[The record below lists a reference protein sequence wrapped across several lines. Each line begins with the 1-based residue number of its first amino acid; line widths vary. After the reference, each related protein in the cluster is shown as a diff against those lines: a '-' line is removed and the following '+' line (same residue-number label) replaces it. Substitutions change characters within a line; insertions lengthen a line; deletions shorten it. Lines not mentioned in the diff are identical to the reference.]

1 MKGDSC
7 RYKACKFLEESPDYF
22 QLTQKY
28 MEIKDKAIEMCPEYA
43 LVYKQKSTAFLKTG
57 DFINWKTLIDKAV
70 KLNPKENLNYR
81 GWCRFQFFRDYKGA
95 IQDIEE
101 LDRIVDYDIG
111 YCQNGDYHL
120 NIAKGLCYKMLGKK
134 VKAIQIIKNQIEKD
148 TTCQGLYDHLHLG
161 VLFLETNDYEKAI
174 NEFKKQSK
182 INEIAETYYYQAL
195 AFKKIKNQ
203 EKYSRDIKKAQEL
216 YLSKKY
222 MIDIYTHHID
232 KIYLQDIQ
240 NEIEKNQD

>member
-1 MKGDSC
+1 MLQFINLNQQTPPK
-7 RYKACKFLEESPDYF
+7 R
-22 QLTQKY
+22 
-28 MEIKDKAIEMCPEYA
+28 
-43 LVYKQKSTAFLKTG
+43 KTG
-57 DFINWKTLIDKAV
+57 ARKEDFKEFYGNFPD
-70 KLNPKENLNYR
+70 LN
-81 GWCRFQFFRDYKGA
+81 GF
-95 IQDIEE
+95 
-101 LDRIVDYDIG
+101 
-111 YCQNGDYHL
+111 
-120 NIAKGLCYKMLGKK
+120 
-134 VKAIQIIKNQIEKD
+134 KNQIEKD